1 MEKSFWKWKITDK
14 TFYRLLI
21 VFGTLL
27 TIVWAVKSW
36 KNTGLS
42 NENELLKKDA
52 AKGSYVQ
59 ELIARVGDEKVALNV
74 TVEER
79 RFSKEEAD
87 DEFARAERIL
97 EEVLKGENASLLE
110 VRDSIN
116 FVDEIPG
123 TAVEAEWVRRASEY
137 FYYNGQR
144 REDVK
149 ITEPVEIEISALLSC
164 QEYVR
169 DYETIITLLP
179 EVSGTKEKLFQL
191 IETERSSQQE
201 SPVLKLPNELDGQKI
216 FWKKPLDTTFLYFPG
231 LMVLAVA
238 GLKIGRKRDEEVK
251 KKERL
256 TELERSYAQ
265 IVSKFTMLLSAG
277 LNIRNAWER
286 IVVLH
291 QKEKSSGSVVYE
303 ELEWG
308 LREMKKGVSELEIY
322 EKFGTRTGQVHYKKL
337 MALFIS
343 DKRHGSVKLLDAMNQ
358 EMLLA
363 WEEQKRKTRQQG
375 EIIGTKLLLPMM
387 GMLAVVFV
395 MILVPAF
402 LSF

>member
-1 MEKSFWKWKITDK
+1 MTDK
-14 TFYRLLI
+14 KFFRLLI
-21 VFGTLL
+21 VAGMLL
-27 TIVWAVKSW
+27 TVVWAAKAW
-36 KNTGLS
+36 KNTGLP
-42 NENELLKKDA
+42 NGNELLKKDA
-52 AKGSYVQ
+52 ARGSYEQ
-59 ELIARVGDEKVALNV
+59 ELIARVGDEKVSLNV

-87 DEFARAERIL
+87 NEFARAEKLL
-97 EEVLKGENASLLE
+97 EELLKGENASLCE
-110 VRDSIN
+110 VRDSLN
-116 FVDEIPG
+116 FIEEIPG
-123 TAVEAEWVRRASEY
+123 TAVEVEWVQKASEY

-149 ITEPVEIEISALLSC
+149 ITEPLEIEISALLSC

-169 DYETIITLLP
+169 DYETSITLLP
-179 EVSGTKEKLFQL
+179 EVSGTREKLFQL
-191 IETERSSQQE
+191 IETARSSQQE
-201 SPVLKLPNELDGQKI
+201 SPVLTLPDELDGQKI
-216 FWKKPLDTTFLYFPG
+216 LWKKPLDITFLYFPG
-231 LMVLAVA
+231 LIVLAAV
-238 GLKIGRKRDEEVK
+238 GLKIGGKRDEELK

-256 TELERSYAQ
+256 KELERSYAQ

-291 QKEKSSGSVVYE
+291 QKEKSSGSAVYE

-322 EKFGTRTGQVHYKKL
+322 EGFGTRTGQVHYKKL

-343 DKRHGSVKLLDAMNQ
+343 DKRHGSVKLLDAMNR

-363 WEEQKRKTRQQG
+363 WEEQKRRTRQQG